1 VPSRTTSPNAQQP
14 EIDYKKLFRE
24 NSIED
29 DALSNSPL
37 LPELKESY
45 ERMLIYLEK
54 LFKERFKKIRD
65 VIYKLHGALSV
76 DEIINSYLLSKDEIM
91 QNIGVQKYKE
101 IVENTL
107 ASEREAY
114 IERLA
119 HEVTILN
126 EKVLLFDK
134 NNQNERMKA

>member
-1 VPSRTTSPNAQQP
+1 VPSRTTSPNAQQS

-65 VIYKLHGALSV
+65 VIYKLHGGLSV

>member
-65 VIYKLHGALSV
+65 VIYKLHGGLSV

>member
-1 VPSRTTSPNAQQP
+1 
-14 EIDYKKLFRE
+14 
-24 NSIED
+24 
-29 DALSNSPL
+29 
-37 LPELKESY
+37 
-45 ERMLIYLEK
+45 MLVYLEK

-65 VIYKLHGALSV
+65 VIYKLHGGLSA
-76 DEIINSYLLSKDEIM
+76 DEIINSYLLSKDETM
-91 QNIGVQKYKE
+91 QNIGMQKYRE

-119 HEVTILN
+119 HEITILN

-134 NNQNERMKA
+134 NNQFERMKA